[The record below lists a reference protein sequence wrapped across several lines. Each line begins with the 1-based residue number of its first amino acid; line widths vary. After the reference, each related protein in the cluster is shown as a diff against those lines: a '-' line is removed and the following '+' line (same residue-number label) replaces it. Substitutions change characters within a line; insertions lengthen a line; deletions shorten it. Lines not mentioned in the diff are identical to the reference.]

1 MKRRNSAPLQQL
13 SRNQQ
18 AAGSPL
24 LDNLHGLYKQGRF
37 KEGLAL
43 AEEAG
48 PKLNKNADLLDVA
61 GMCAMAC
68 DAAQQAETFWRQAL
82 TLKPNDANTHFRL
95 AELFEKKKRIAEAE
109 AGYRKAAS
117 LKPQFAEAHFKLGE
131 MLNRL
136 NRLDDAEASFRHA
149 ITLKPVYD
157 QAEVSLSILLIGRWR
172 FREGFGRLWRV
183 LSKHRKLA
191 KEK

>member
-18 AAGSPL
+18 AGGSPL

-48 PKLNKNADLLDVA
+48 AKLNKNADLLDVA

-68 DAAQQAETFWRQAL
+68 DASQQAETYWHQAL
-82 TLKPNDANTHFRL
+82 ALKPNDANTHFRL
-95 AELFEKKKRIAEAE
+95 AELFEKQKRVAEAE
-109 AGYRKAAS
+109 AGYRKATT

-136 NRLDDAEASFRHA
+136 NRLPEAEASFRQA
-149 ITLKPVYD
+149 ISLKPDYD
-157 QAEVSLSILLIGRWR
+157 QAEMSLSILLIGRWR

-183 LSKHRKLA
+183 LSKHRRM
-191 KEK
+191 EK

>member
-13 SRNQQ
+13 SRNHQP
-18 AAGSPL
+18 GSPL

-48 PKLNKNADLLDVA
+48 AKLNKSADLLDVA
-61 GMCAMAC
+61 GMCAFAC
-68 DAAQQAETFWRQAL
+68 DAVQQAETYWKQAL
-82 TLKPNDANTHFRL
+82 ALKPNDANTHFRL
-95 AELFEKKKRIAEAE
+95 AELFEKKKRVAEAE
-109 AGYRKAAS
+109 AGYRKATT

-136 NRLDDAEASFRHA
+136 NRLDEAEASLRHA

-172 FREGFGRLWRV
+172 FREGFSRLWRV
-183 LSKHRKLA
+183 LSKHRRMA
-191 KEK
+191 KAK